1 MFWDKRISQEVEG
14 EVLGPEFKGY
24 IFKITG
30 GNDKQGFPMMQGVLL
45 NNRTRLLL
53 KKGTFPQQTARVRR
67 STDIFKFIC
76 RIQVLQTS

>member
-1 MFWDKRISQEVEG
+1 MFWDKRISQEVDG
-14 EVLGPEFKGY
+14 EVLGPEFNGY

-45 NNRTRLLL
+45 NTRTRLLL
-53 KKGTFPQQTARVRR
+53 KKGTFSTTNSYVRR
-67 STDIFKFIC
+67 STNIFKYIC